1 MVGSSGDGQPHA
13 PPPPP
18 PYDSLKISPVGS
30 PDWKTRILRLE
41 FQAETHDNQLS
52 NLTDKTNAMAD
63 SLDSIQRTLA
73 QIRWIAIGAAVAL
86 TAKEMG
92 LMSILSAVGVSGG

>member
-1 MVGSSGDGQPHA
+1 MSD
-13 PPPPP
+13 
-18 PYDSLKISPVGS
+18 LKIPGAST
-30 PDWKTRILRLE
+30 DWRARILKLE
-41 FQAETHDNQLS
+41 FQTEAHGSQLS

-86 TAKEMG
+86 TAKEMN
-92 LMSILSAVGVSGG
+92 LMSLLTFVGI